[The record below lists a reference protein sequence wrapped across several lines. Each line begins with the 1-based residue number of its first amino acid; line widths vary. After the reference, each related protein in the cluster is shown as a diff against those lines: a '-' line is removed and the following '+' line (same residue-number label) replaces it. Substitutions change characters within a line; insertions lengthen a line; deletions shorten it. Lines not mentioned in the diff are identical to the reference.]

1 MAEVGLV
8 DIIET
13 QRTSILYPVLRIAT
27 IGVGAMAGPGVLFVM
42 PYILPLDQFVVI
54 AAVLAI
60 AQLMGSLGS
69 FGLDITC
76 PRLGIKLQWAAVY
89 NSLSMLVASAV
100 VFFGFGS
107 PLTEKFILGLLIA
120 WVGSL
125 TAIFHSYSLFAGR
138 ARLYGVIGLAK
149 ALVFLAVLV
158 FAIYLGVSPEIAWFL
173 AALSGLFI
181 AFWLLI
187 MNGGVDS
194 SGSNT
199 QSGWKE
205 VIRFSTPLAIII
217 AAGALPF
224 VLDRAIAQHLL
235 NVAEFARY
243 TVAVTWALPVI
254 YIGNIVQQSMIATKK
269 DDSTRT
275 MLFWGV
281 GLMIAGTVYIVL
293 IGLLSLYFVRIPYFA
308 DGEDFIRLWGWIV
321 GWYVIYSAISFPVA
335 AVIQK
340 HFSAV
345 QLQSLA
351 YITASIAVLWLVSA
365 YGLYAN
371 FISGAAMENK
381 TMAIIVFAV
390 FFAVVGV
397 SPKIVFVYRYL
408 TK

>member
-13 QRTSILYPVLRIAT
+13 QQTSILYPVLRIAT

-158 FAIYLGVSPEIAWFL
+158 FAIYLGVSPEMAWFL
-173 AALSGLFI
+173 AAIGGLFV

-187 MNGGVDS
+187 MNG
-194 SGSNT
+194 
-199 QSGWKE
+199 
-205 VIRFSTPLAIII
+205 
-217 AAGALPF
+217 
-224 VLDRAIAQHLL
+224 AQ
-235 NVAEFARY
+235 
-243 TVAVTWALPVI
+243 
-254 YIGNIVQQSMIATKK
+254 
-269 DDSTRT
+269 
-275 MLFWGV
+275 
-281 GLMIAGTVYIVL
+281 
-293 IGLLSLYFVRIPYFA
+293 VRL
-308 DGEDFIRLWGWIV
+308 RL
-321 GWYVIYSAISFPVA
+321 
-335 AVIQK
+335 
-340 HFSAV
+340 
-345 QLQSLA
+345 
-351 YITASIAVLWLVSA
+351 
-365 YGLYAN
+365 
-371 FISGAAMENK
+371 
-381 TMAIIVFAV
+381 
-390 FFAVVGV
+390 
-397 SPKIVFVYRYL
+397 
-408 TK
+408 